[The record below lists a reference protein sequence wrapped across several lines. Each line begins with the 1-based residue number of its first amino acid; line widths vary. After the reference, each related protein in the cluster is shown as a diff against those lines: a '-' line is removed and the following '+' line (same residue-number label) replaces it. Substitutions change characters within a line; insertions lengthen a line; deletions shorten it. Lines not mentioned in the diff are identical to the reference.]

1 MNPRPDDYESSA
13 LPLSYL
19 GPLESEDNGPHTIEQ
34 IKTNTCILSTLVR
47 FLKKSN
53 CGVNARRTVPRNAA

>member
-19 GPLESEDNGPHTIEQ
+19 GPLESEDHNPHTIEQ
-34 IKTNTCILSTLVR
+34 IKTNTGILSTLVR

-53 CGVNARRTVPRNAA
+53 CGVKATRTVPWNAS